1 MTQNLFT
8 CDKFLIYSLSYD
20 RGIWLF
26 LVSLASIGTLY
37 LLGQIVLKLTYP
49 QLITTASFKKERPL
63 VMPQM
68 TFCNMNRVRKS
79 FDKDKFKLA
88 HLDLWNAHQK
98 QIAYCEYKAIGEV
111 SNAQ

>member
-1 MTQNLFT
+1 MSMAT
-8 CDKFLIYSLSYD
+8 
-20 RGIWLF
+20 
-26 LVSLASIGTLY
+26 
-37 LLGQIVLKLTYP
+37 VLDYKRLTE
-49 QLITTASFKKERPL
+49 LE
-63 VMPQM
+63 
-68 TFCNMNRVRKS
+68 KS